1 MLVYP
6 TSAALIPCRTA
17 VVPACDTLYDPP
29 PTGIDAL
36 ASFQIKLR
44 DTLDFTVDFTE
55 WLQANG
61 NGALSSAVFSVAA
74 GSPKTPTIVGQTF
87 STTKALIVINPA
99 VGDVAGDAYYLDITA
114 QVAAVTPALG
124 TADLAIPAR
133 QVVRRIN
140 VVVING

>member
-6 TSAALIPCRTA
+6 TGTALIPCRTA
-17 VVPACDTLYDPP
+17 VVSACDALYDVP
-29 PTGIDAL
+29 PTTIDAL
-36 ASFQIKLR
+36 ATFQIKLR
-44 DTLDFTVDFTE
+44 DKLDFTVDFTD

-61 NGALSSAVFSVAA
+61 NGALTSAVFTVAA

-114 QVAAVTPALG
+114 QIAAVAPAVG
-124 TADLAIPAR
+124 SADLAIPAR
-133 QVVRRIN
+133 QMVRRIN